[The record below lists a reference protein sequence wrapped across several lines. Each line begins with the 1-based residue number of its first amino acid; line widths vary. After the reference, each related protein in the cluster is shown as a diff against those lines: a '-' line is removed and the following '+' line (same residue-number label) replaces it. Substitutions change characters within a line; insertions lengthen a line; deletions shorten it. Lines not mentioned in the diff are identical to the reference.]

1 MEIGRDYGKRDEQDQ
16 YESVGLDDSVDDDR
30 DLGQIALD
38 RRAAD
43 AVLDARESRFANR
56 KLPHLLHDNGNLET
70 SNLMSTNCNG
80 HTEI

>member
-1 MEIGRDYGKRDEQDQ
+1 M
-16 YESVGLDDSVDDDR
+16 DDSVDDDR

-56 KLPHLLHDNGNLET
+56 KLPHLLHDNNGNL
-70 SNLMSTNCNG
+70 
-80 HTEI
+80 